1 MTGHEIGGLREH
13 LGWSQARLAKALGVH
28 RSTVLRW
35 ERGAHQPRPQ
45 WMERLQGLAAQAG
58 EGLTLAPLPLHA
70 ASAFIARNHR
80 HHPPPQGAK
89 WALGATLGGH
99 LVGVATIGRP
109 VSRRLDDGF
118 TAEVTRVATDGS
130 RNACSFLLGAAW
142 RVSKA
147 AGYRRLLTY
156 TLTAEPGASLR
167 AAGWRPMHQTRG
179 RSWSV
184 PSRPR
189 SDQHPLGRKIRWE
202 VSIGSLCK
210 VIAHWSS
217 LSTSI
222 KSAS

>member
-89 WALGATLGGH
+89 WAVGATLAGH
-99 LVGVATIGRP
+99 LVGVATVGRP
-109 VSRRLDDGF
+109 VSRQLDDGF
-118 TAEVTRVATDGS
+118 TAEVTRVATDGT

-142 RVSKA
+142 RASKA
-147 AGYRRLLTY
+147 VGYRRLVTY
-156 TLTAEPGASLR
+156 TLAEEPGASLR
-167 AAGWRPMHQTRG
+167 AAGWRAVCETRG
-179 RSWSV
+179 GSWST
-184 PSRPR
+184 PARQR
-189 SDQHPLGRKIRWE
+189 LDKHPLCGKTRWE
-202 VSIGSLCK
+202 LTGTPLPGASISP
-210 VIAHWSS
+210 
-217 LSTSI
+217 
-222 KSAS
+222 